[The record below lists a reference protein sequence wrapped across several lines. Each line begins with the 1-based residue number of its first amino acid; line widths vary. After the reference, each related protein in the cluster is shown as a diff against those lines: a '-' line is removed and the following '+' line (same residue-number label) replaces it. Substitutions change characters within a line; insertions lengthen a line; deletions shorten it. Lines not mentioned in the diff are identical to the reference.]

1 MVCMFIDDILW
12 LLQEGIVLKSCND
25 ILNYTD
31 GLFYINCIA
40 VDEKEFKKYVETN
53 KDSII
58 DYINYTIFILN
69 VVEYNQQE

>member
-1 MVCMFIDDILW
+1 MFIDDILW

-25 ILNYTD
+25 ILSYTD
-31 GLFYINCIA
+31 GLFYINCIT

>member
-1 MVCMFIDDILW
+1 MFIDDILW

-25 ILNYTD
+25 ILSYTD

-40 VDEKEFKKYVETN
+40 VDKKEFKKYIETN

-69 VVEYNQQE
+69 IVEYNQQE